1 MLKNYFVL
9 DLSNVCHKA
18 AERIFFDH
26 LHLDNPKAHF
36 EVFTSQAELLTPLL
50 RKYNLQGVLEITSI
64 FVDQDSKSF
73 YEQSCDKAFLR
84 GFDYIAY
91 FNNEYQSN
99 EFINTQLEVPKRVY
113 YSKIINQQSKQ
124 IKSVFAIQN
133 SEVCFSKSLGVHNEF
148 AGTPFYGTCYPVSEF
163 TVISENIQSAFTNL
177 EHSELVGL
185 FISQLLLKQ
194 NTRPVYIPENITMCY
209 KQQPEGHYKILSS
222 KNKIEISKVPAYKSA
237 IKSIFSK
244 KSDSSEILTNV
255 YN

>member
-26 LHLDNPKAHF
+26 LHLDNPKSHF
-36 EVFTSQAELLTPLL
+36 EVFTSHAELLTPLL

-91 FNNEYQSN
+91 FNDQYQSA

-113 YSKIINQQSKQ
+113 YSKIINQESKQ
-124 IKSVFAIQN
+124 INSVFTMQN
-133 SEVCFSKSLGVHNEF
+133 GEVSFGKSLSTHTEF

-163 TVISENIQSAFTNL
+163 TVISENIQNAFENL

-185 FISQLLLKQ
+185 FISQLLIKQ
-194 NTRPVYIPENITMCY
+194 NTRPVYIPENITMCLKKQPIGNY
-209 KQQPEGHYKILSS
+209 KVSNS
-222 KNKIEISKVPAYKSA
+222 KNKIEIARVSG
-237 IKSIFSK
+237 IKIAFRNIFGK
-244 KSDSSEILTNV
+244 KDEPTEILTNV

>member
-18 AERIFFDH
+18 AEGIFFDH

-36 EVFTSQAELLTPLL
+36 EVFTSHAELLTPLL

-91 FNNEYQSN
+91 FNHEYQST

-113 YSKIINQQSKQ
+113 CVIFFLPDSP
-124 IKSVFAIQN
+124 
-133 SEVCFSKSLGVHNEF
+133 CF
-148 AGTPFYGTCYPVSEF
+148 
-163 TVISENIQSAFTNL
+163 
-177 EHSELVGL
+177 
-185 FISQLLLKQ
+185 FISFKAGIVADI
-194 NTRPVYIPENITMCY
+194 NCII
-209 KQQPEGHYKILSS
+209 
-222 KNKIEISKVPAYKSA
+222 IEA
-237 IKSIFSK
+237 
-244 KSDSSEILTNV
+244 DM
-255 YN
+255 